1 MLKRSGIR
9 IDAKKA
15 EAFKKAACE
24 NARKHGKEY
33 WDNNKIYIDRKLDTK
48 RIKALYGDN
57 E

>member
-33 WDNNKIYIDRKLDTK
+33 WDNNKRYIDRKLDTK

-57 E
+57 D